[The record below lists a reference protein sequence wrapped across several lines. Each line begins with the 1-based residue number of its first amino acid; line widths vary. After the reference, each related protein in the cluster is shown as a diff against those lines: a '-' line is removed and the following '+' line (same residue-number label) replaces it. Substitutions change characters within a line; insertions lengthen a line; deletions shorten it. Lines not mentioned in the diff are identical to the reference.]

1 MPETLD
7 ANKVNTMAQGIDVLE
22 DYLLTLD
29 RELLTGR
36 RAAIF
41 SGQPRTMRNMEPTT
55 PSLRK

>member
-29 RELLTGR
+29 RELLE
-36 RAAIF
+36 IL